1 MRFLLIL
8 LLFFNGCG
16 GKFLQKSEDLKEI
29 NSTIEPENVLS
40 IVKQVND
47 YDHTSPWIWFGIII
61 GFVCLFC
68 FAPLLLKK

>member
-8 LLFFNGCG
+8 LLFFNGCAK
-16 GKFLQKSEDLKEI
+16 KFLHKSEDLKEI
-29 NSTIEPENVLS
+29 ISTIEPENVLS

-47 YDHTSPWIWFGIII
+47 YDHASPWIWFGIII

-68 FAPLLLKK
+68 FAQLLLKK